1 LQLKQPQNGSSEKV
15 GTSAAG
21 PFRHSTA
28 ADDSDTSEDDKEDEE
43 GEGHGK
49 LQGTKDANSSTD
61 ANNHQEEFEKQQR
74 KISRFFAWG
83 KLIQKI
89 AQKIFKA
96 ASTVGKFSID
106 EN

>member
-21 PFRHSTA
+21 QFRHPAA
-28 ADDSDTSEDDKEDEE
+28 ADDSDSSEDEKEE
-43 GEGHGK
+43 GEGKEEGHGK
-49 LQGTKDANSSTD
+49 LQGTKDANNSAD

-83 KLIQKI
+83 KSENYNK
-89 AQKIFKA
+89 KIFEGSADGWKI
-96 ASTVGKFSID
+96 SI
-106 EN
+106 